1 MSYSSLCHNRSD
13 MTSDEVLSVAA
24 VKREFSRVLEAA
36 EHGQRT
42 VILRHGR
49 PVAAL
54 GPIHSERPDLPLPRH
69 PGGLLALLG
78 ALGEWET
85 LDADI
90 AEVIDA
96 RQTARDRPPPEFG

>member
-1 MSYSSLCHNRSD
+1 MSSE
-13 MTSDEVLSVAA
+13 EVLPVAA
-24 VKREFSRVLEAA
+24 VKREFSRLLEAA

-54 GPIHSERPDLPLPRH
+54 GPVRSERPDLPLPRR

-78 ALGEWET
+78 ALADWDT

-90 AEVIDA
+90 AEVLAA
-96 RQTARDRPPPEFG
+96 RHTAADRPPPEFD